1 MPDTISVNVLI
12 GDRNYRL
19 KVSPEDEEQLRNTV
33 KTINNKLL
41 EFKAHFAGKDMQDYV
56 AMVLLWLATENRN
69 ELKDP
74 RHLQEAAEKVRS
86 LKVMIEKSL
95 DGGDE

>member
-56 AMVLLWLATENRN
+56 AMVLLWLATENRGD
-69 ELKDP
+69 LKDP
-74 RHLQEAAEKVRS
+74 QHLEQAAEKVRS
-86 LKVMIEKSL
+86 LKLMIEKGMGS
-95 DGGDE
+95 GE